1 MPTSLIFFLAWRNLA
16 QDRLRTLV
24 SAISVA
30 LGTAVV
36 VAADFVG
43 AAIRRAGEDV
53 SDGGAVP
60 FVSEFLNVSLS
71 LIGLIILL
79 VAAFLIFNVFGMS
92 VTQRR
97 RQIGALRALG
107 MTRGQIG
114 RLLLAEAVLIGS
126 LGAAA
131 GAALG
136 PLLGWLILNLLAAV
150 AGVAHGMGTI
160 TAGNLLLAMLAGMG
174 VTLLAT
180 AAPAARALAISPLAA
195 LRAATDEAPPWPRRR
210 LFTAGALGLALTGLA
225 PLYLIVDPP
234 AARGFVPPWD
244 GALTALFSL
253 GWLLGW
259 AAALPL
265 ILRGTRR
272 AVLALNRRALSR
284 LMADNLI
291 RAQSRVIL
299 TILTLSLALL
309 TITAVTGVTS
319 FTLNVAL
326 KQGLANAGR
335 TWVIVAMPPVGEG
348 AAVDWGVLSGWD
360 LQAMWLS
367 PEFVNGV
374 TAVSGDR
381 ATILRLPQVV
391 VPELAILPGMPAYMA
406 DVAELRA
413 ANLFEFAAGDWA
425 TADPWLREECA
436 LLVVPR
442 IAATLGAGVGDRV
455 TVTGAQ
461 GPVSCVVAGIGV
473 NRMMMGTSI
482 VGQGAAAD
490 FDVDMERPFGLLV
503 RPRPGADVA
512 AVIADSQQLLADYPA
527 YSLIE
532 LEKFLAD
539 MDGMLATLQG
549 GLNGMLL
556 LAIVAAALGV
566 VNATV
571 SGVVERRAELGLL
584 RAVGGTRRQVLAVVV
599 GEAGLLGLVGGAV
612 GALAGLGLVVIF
624 ILVNGGNMYGLGDLD
639 LAQSIRLS
647 LPAAARAG
655 LVGLVAAPL
664 IAALA
669 AYWPAVHFL
678 RGAVINGLSPE

>member
-1 MPTSLIFFLAWRNLA
+1 MPTSLIFFLARRNLA
-16 QDRLRTLV
+16 QDWLRTLV
-24 SAISVA
+24 SAVSVA

-43 AAIRRAGEDV
+43 AAIRRAGEEM
-53 SDGGAVP
+53 SDGGTVP

-71 LIGLIILL
+71 LTGLIILL

-97 RQIGALRALG
+97 QQIGALRSLG
-107 MTRGQIG
+107 MTRRQIG
-114 RLLLAEAVLIGS
+114 RLILAEAVLIGS
-126 LGAAA
+126 LGVAA

-136 PLLGWLILNLLAAV
+136 PLLGWLILSLLAAV
-150 AGVAHGMGTI
+150 AGVAHGTGAI
-160 TAGNLLLAMLAGMG
+160 TAVNLLLAMFAGMG
-174 VTLLAT
+174 ATLLAT
-180 AAPAARALAISPLAA
+180 LLPAGRALTISPLAA
-195 LRAATDEAPPWPRRR
+195 LRAAAEAPPRPRRQ
-210 LFTAGALGLALTGLA
+210 LLTGGALGLALTGLA
-225 PLYLIVDPP
+225 PLYLMMDPP
-234 AARGFVPPWD
+234 AARGLVPPWD

-259 AAALPL
+259 VAALPL

-272 AVLALNRRALSR
+272 VVLTLSRRVLPR

-299 TILTLSLALL
+299 TIFTLSLALL

-319 FTLNVAL
+319 FTLNVAM
-326 KQGLANAGR
+326 KQTMATAGR
-335 TWVIVAMPPVGEG
+335 TWVFVAMPPVGEG
-348 AAVDWGVLSGWD
+348 AAVDFGVLSSWD
-360 LQAMWLS
+360 LEAMKLS
-367 PEFVNGV
+367 PEFVEGI

-381 ATILRLPQVV
+381 ASILRLPQVV
-391 VPELAILPGMPAYMA
+391 VPELAILPGMPVYMA
-406 DVAELRA
+406 DIAELRA
-413 ANLFEFAAGDWA
+413 GDLFEFAAGDWA
-425 TADPWLREECA
+425 TADPWLREGCA

-442 IAATLGAGVGDRV
+442 IAATLGASVGDRV
-455 TVTGAQ
+455 TVTGAW
-461 GPVSCVVAGIGV
+461 GPVSCIVAGIGS
-473 NRMMMGTSI
+473 NQMMMGTSI

-490 FDVDMERPFGLLV
+490 FDVDMERPFGLLA
-503 RPRPGADVA
+503 RPRPGADVD
-512 AVIADSQQLLADYPA
+512 AVIADSQRFLADYPA

-539 MDGMLATLQG
+539 TDGMLATLQG
-549 GLNGMLL
+549 ALNGMLL

-624 ILVNGGNMYGLGDLD
+624 ILVNGGNLYGLVDLD

-655 LVGLVAAPL
+655 LVGLIAAPL
-664 IAALA
+664 IAAFA
-669 AYWPAVHFL
+669 AYWPAGHFL
-678 RGAVINGLSPE
+678 RGTAIGMHER

>member
-1 MPTSLIFFLAWRNLA
+1 MPTSLIFFLARRNLA
-16 QDRLRTLV
+16 QDRLRALV
-24 SAISVA
+24 SVVSVA

-43 AAIRRAGEDV
+43 AAIRHAGEEM
-53 SDGGAVP
+53 SEGETVP

-71 LIGLIILL
+71 LTGLIILL

-97 RQIGALRALG
+97 RQIGTLRSLG
-107 MTRGQIG
+107 MTRRQIG
-114 RLLLAEAVLIGS
+114 RLVLAEAVLIGG

-136 PLLGWLILNLLAAV
+136 PLLGWLILSLLAAV
-150 AGVAHGMGTI
+150 AGIAHGAGTI
-160 TAGNLLLAMLAGMG
+160 TAVNLLLAMSAGMG

-180 AAPAARALAISPLAA
+180 ILPAARALTISPLAA
-195 LRAATDEAPPWPRRR
+195 LRAAADEAPPWSRRQ
-210 LFTAGALGLALTGLA
+210 LLTGGALGLVLTGLF
-225 PLYLIVDPP
+225 PVYLILDPP
-234 AARGFVPPWD
+234 AARDLVPPWD

-259 AAALPL
+259 AVALPL

-272 AVLALNRRALSR
+272 AVLALSRRALPR

-299 TILTLSLALL
+299 TIFTLSLALL

-319 FTLNVAL
+319 FTLNVAM
-326 KQGLANAGR
+326 KQTMATAGR
-335 TWVIVAMPPVGEG
+335 TWVIVAMPPVREG
-348 AAVDWGVLSGWD
+348 AAVDFGVLSGWD
-360 LQAMWLS
+360 LQAMKLS
-367 PEFVNGV
+367 PEFVDEV

-381 ATILRLPQVV
+381 ASILRLPQVV
-391 VPELAILPGMPAYMA
+391 VPELATLPGMPAYMA

-413 ANLFEFAAGDWA
+413 GDLFEFAEGDWA

-436 LLVVPR
+436 LLVIPR

-455 TVTGAQ
+455 TVTGAR
-461 GPVSCVVAGIGV
+461 GPVSCVVAGIGA

-482 VGQGAAAD
+482 IGQGAAAD
-490 FDVDMERPFGLLV
+490 FDVDMERPFGLLA
-503 RPRPGADVA
+503 RPRPGADVD
-512 AVIADSQQLLADYPA
+512 AVIADSQRLLADYPV

-539 MDGMLATLQG
+539 TDGMLATLQG
-549 GLNGMLL
+549 ALNGMLL

-584 RAVGGTRRQVLAVVV
+584 RAVGGTRQQVLAVVV

-624 ILVNGGNMYGLGDLD
+624 ILVNGGNLYGLVDLD
-639 LAQSIRLS
+639 LAQSVRLS

-655 LVGLVAAPL
+655 LVGLAAAPL
-664 IAALA
+664 IAAFA
-669 AYWPAVHFL
+669 AYWPTVHFL
-678 RGAVINGLSPE
+678 RGTVIAALNPE